1 MEIRGNK
8 SLGFDSHFSEDPSDG
23 GALTEYELG
32 FRRQPSATAMVFQV
46 VRISAFSPP
55 FILYDDCV

>member
-1 MEIRGNK
+1 MTAIRGNK
-8 SLGFDSHFSEDPSDG
+8 SLGFDSRCSGGPIDD

-46 VRISAFSPP
+46 VRISAFSSV
-55 FILYDDCV
+55 L